1 MAEAAQVTKLEPPKS
16 PPPEMIP
23 ISFPLGDRIIDG
35 AVVKPVSFAA
45 YMGFITE
52 AQNLTSPK
60 TWEGKIRRVRMTKQ
74 VTYFM
79 ATAPVQISMTDVLR
93 MPIKAARDI
102 GAKLDENEG
111 KPGKISRAGDGIDK
125 AIIYELGTPIPTGQG
140 KPPIVELEF
149 LAKTY
154 GDVEDVLA
162 ASTTFAQG
170 LQLIE
175 SVAKPLGSSLSA
187 LPSWAVNQIMFADG
201 FTIVRDVLPHFLGSP
216 PES

>member
-1 MAEAAQVTKLEPPKS
+1 M
-16 PPPEMIP
+16 
-23 ISFPLGDRIIDG
+23 IDG
-35 AVVKPVSFAA
+35 AVVKPVTFAA
-45 YMGFITE
+45 YMDFIAE

-60 TWEGKIRRVRMTKQ
+60 TWEGKVRRVRMTKQ
-74 VTYFM
+74 VIYYM
-79 ATAPVQISMTDVLR
+79 ATAPVQISMTEVLR
-93 MPIKAARDI
+93 MPIQAARDI
-102 GAKLDENEG
+102 SAKLDENEG
-111 KPGKISRAGDGIDK
+111 KPGKIARPGDGIDK

-140 KPPIVELEF
+140 KPPISELEF

-162 ASTTFAQG
+162 AATTFHQG
-170 LQLIE
+170 LQLIT

-201 FTIVRDVLPHFLGSP
+201 FGIVREVLPHFLGSP

>member
-1 MAEAAQVTKLEPPKS
+1 MAEAAQVTKLEPPKQ
-16 PPPEMIP
+16 PDKIP
-23 ISFPLGDRIIDG
+23 ISFSLGDRMIDG
-35 AVVKPVSFAA
+35 AVIKPVTFAA
-45 YMGFITE
+45 YMGFIAE

-60 TWEGKIRRVRMTKQ
+60 TWEGRIRRVRMTKQ
-74 VTYFM
+74 VTYYM

-93 MPIKAARDI
+93 MPIQAARDI
-102 GAKLDENEG
+102 SAKLDDNEG
-111 KPGKISRAGDGIDK
+111 KAGKISRAGDGIDK
-125 AIIYELGTPIPTGQG
+125 AIIYELGTPISTGQG
-140 KPPIVELEF
+140 KPPIAELEF

-162 ASTTFAQG
+162 AATTFQQG

-175 SVAKPLGSSLSA
+175 SVAKPLGTSLSA

-201 FTIVRDVLPHFLGSP
+201 FGIVRDVLPHFLGSP